1 MFTNNSE
8 RGSILSNSVYTDL
21 KVTFKTKGALAVAP
35 LIFLEKQNLEDE
47 LILQLDSMYAT
58 RVLLH

>member
-1 MFTNNSE
+1 MAKIQEKN
-8 RGSILSNSVYTDL
+8 ISVIE
-21 KVTFKTKGALAVAP
+21 P